1 MLQLGLPEKLRQQ
14 AARVG
19 HYEYFEMYSSVCVR
33 SIQDWLTR
41 PKNIIQLPG
50 NTWQYG
56 ILHALRFSVRG
67 NASVCMLG
75 HRSIYKEGVCPE
87 ANCCAVLWRGS
98 VMNVTST
105 SEPHCLAGCG
115 EVERK
120 YGS

>member
-56 ILHALRFSVRG
+56 ILHASG
-67 NASVCMLG
+67 SVCRICMHVG
-75 HRSIYKEGVCPE
+75 APKHIQGRGVPRGKLL
-87 ANCCAVLWRGS
+87 CCF
-98 VMNVTST
+98 
-105 SEPHCLAGCG
+105 
-115 EVERK
+115 VER
-120 YGS
+120 